1 MTGQG
6 GTRKNLLMELTYV
19 CIYIIAYVCICIYIY
34 ICMYIVYMYVTYICI

>member
-34 ICMYIVYMYVTYICI
+34 IYIYVRILYICM